1 MPQLDALSWFDQV
14 FTSTI
19 VFFVFYLLLSLF
31 FLPALASIFKGRY
44 KLSSF
49 RNYVAEIFNLQANL
63 FTLNTK
69 NHLSIL
75 FFNNIF
81 LVDFYYQPLFT
92 QQLHQNLINSCY
104 TSAQTTEEGSEDDTV
119 LSLNSVLSVNSHLT
133 SIFTQSAQLV
143 QINNRVDA
151 VTTSEVIE
159 DLVEEIPDLLDSDLI
174 EDIK

>member
-44 KLSSF
+44 KLTSF

-119 LSLNSVLSVNSHLT
+119 LT

-174 EDIK
+174 EDTK

>member
-19 VFFVFYLLLSLF
+19 VFFAFYLLLSLL

-44 KLSSF
+44 KLTSF
-49 RNYVAEIFNLQANL
+49 RSYVAEIFNLQANL

-81 LVDFYYQPLFT
+81 LVHFYYQPLFT

-104 TSAQTTEEGSEDDTV
+104 TSAQITEEGSEEDTV
-119 LSLNSVLSVNSHLT
+119 LS
-133 SIFTQSAQLV
+133 SIFTQSVQLV
-143 QINNRVDA
+143 QINNRVD
-151 VTTSEVIE
+151 VVMSSEVME

-174 EDIK
+174 EDTK

>member
-44 KLSSF
+44 KLTSF
-49 RNYVAEIFNLQANL
+49 RKYVAEIFNLQANL

-81 LVDFYYQPLFT
+81 LELFFFLFSNFFSFFLSSIKTT
-92 QQLHQNLINSCY
+92 QMFSSFIFIKDNSYFLFFLLIFLY
-104 TSAQTTEEGSEDDTV
+104 I
-119 LSLNSVLSVNSHLT
+119 LIH
-133 SIFTQSAQLV
+133 IF
-143 QINNRVDA
+143 I
-151 VTTSEVIE
+151 IF
-159 DLVEEIPDLLDSDLI
+159 
-174 EDIK
+174 K